1 MIVAGGNHILR
12 NINFYFLII
21 FLIAVGTFQSCKDPE
36 VERKIDAHLRLQIKN
51 LNEASQLDKIISI
64 VFKSNEQLT
73 DLHREVLKNK
83 GIEIVANIGSIY
95 TAKLPA
101 NSLYDLAKMKFVES
115 IQGAREFKAH
125 PVDSLKL

>member
-1 MIVAGGNHILR
+1 MK
-12 NINFYFLII
+12 NIYYYFFTLL
-21 FLIAVGTFQSCKDPE
+21 FMFVLTTLFCKDPE
-36 VERKIDAHLRLQIKN
+36 VEKKVDAHLRLQIQN
-51 LNEASQLDKIISI
+51 LKDTSQLDKTISI

-73 DLHREVLKNK
+73 DLHHQVLQNK

-101 NSLYDLAKMKFVES
+101 RSLYDLAKMRFVES
-115 IQGAREFKAH
+115 IQGSREFKAH

>member
-1 MIVAGGNHILR
+1 LR
-12 NINFYFLII
+12 NFIFYFLII
-21 FLIAVGTFQSCKDPE
+21 FLIVIGTFQSCNDPE

-51 LNEASQLDKIISI
+51 LNEASQLDKTISI

-125 PVDSLKL
+125 PVDSLKLKQQH

>member
-1 MIVAGGNHILR
+1 LR
-12 NINFYFLII
+12 NFIFYFLII
-21 FLIAVGTFQSCKDPE
+21 FLIVIGTFQSCNDPE

-51 LNEASQLDKIISI
+51 LNEASQLDKTISI

-83 GIEIVANIGSIY
+83 GIEIVANIGLIY

-125 PVDSLKL
+125 PVDSLKLK

>member
-1 MIVAGGNHILR
+1 MVKS
-12 NINFYFLII
+12 INYYLFTMLVVFLLTII
-21 FLIAVGTFQSCKDPE
+21 FCKDPE
-36 VERKIDAHLRLQIKN
+36 VERKIDAHLRLQVKE
-51 LNEASQLDKIISI
+51 LKEASQLDKTISI

-73 DLHREVLKNK
+73 DLHREVLQNK
-83 GIEIVANIGSIY
+83 GIKIVANIGSIY

>member
-1 MIVAGGNHILR
+1 MIVAGGDFILKSA
-12 NINFYFLII
+12 NFFFLMI
-21 FLIAVGTFQSCKDPE
+21 FLILAGTIQSCKDPE
-36 VERKIDAHLRLQIKN
+36 VERKIDAHLRLQIKT
-51 LNEASQLDKIISI
+51 LQEASQLDKTISI

-73 DLHREVLKNK
+73 DLHREVLQNN
-83 GIEIVANIGSIY
+83 GIKIVANIGSIY

-101 NSLYDLAKMKFVES
+101 SSLYDLAKMKFVES

>member
-1 MIVAGGNHILR
+1 MR
-12 NINFYFLII
+12 NIIFYVLVV
-21 FLIAVGTFQSCKDPE
+21 FLIAACTLQSCKDPE
-36 VERKIDAHLRLQIKN
+36 VERKVDAHLRLQIEK
-51 LNEASQLDKIISI
+51 LNKASQLDKTISI

-73 DLHREVLKNK
+73 DLHREVLQKK

-101 NSLYDLAKMKFVES
+101 SSLYDLAKMKFVES

-125 PVDSLKL
+125 EVDSLKLKQQL